1 MRSSRLSNGIRV
13 VSEAVNSFSSAT
25 IGIWLDR
32 GSRQEAPENN
42 GIAHFVEHMLFKGTR
57 RRTAAQIAEEIDSV
71 GGALNAFTGKEQT
84 CFYARVLAEH
94 LDLALDLLS
103 DILLDPKFDAE
114 ELARERLVV
123 LQEISQVEDTPD
135 EYIHDLFAS
144 DYWPDHPLGLPV
156 LGRSDYIAQLERQDC
171 LKWIEQ
177 CRQPQHI
184 LIAAA
189 GKVDHERLVEEV
201 GKRFEGVSAATDGCR
216 GRRAKPSQGVS
227 LHFKDLEQVQL
238 CFGTAGI
245 ASSDPDRYAA
255 SVLNAALGG
264 GMSSRLFQE
273 IREKRGWAYSVY
285 SFLCSYSDSGYLGI
299 SVGTSAERV
308 NEVVEAI
315 VRELERVA
323 QDGLKE
329 EELRRMK
336 DHIKG
341 NILLSL
347 ESTESLMNRIARD
360 QLTFGRMIPVSEV
373 TRKLEEVSGEK
384 VLEMAKLLVSKG
396 SWALTLLGDMG
407 DSKIDDRLVGIIG
420 S

>member
-1 MRSSRLSNGIRV
+1 LRSSRLSNGIRV

-396 SWALTLLGDMG
+396 SWALTLLGD
-407 DSKIDDRLVGIIG
+407 SKIDDRLVGIIG